1 MSRSVQRRLAV
12 QERNSGAD
20 LQPPVL
26 PRHEEVDLLLKQ
38 SVKRLELGFMDFLE
52 LADEAIQGKFH
63 ERFGFQDASEY
74 FDQRIGFSYRTL
86 CRRMA
91 VLAALR
97 GLPPG
102 QMPAAREALAEL
114 GSHKSSILA
123 PAFAKEP
130 ADWQEWVD
138 LARGATEEALQDA
151 VSSALGHRS
160 RGKTLDPGDKFLGRL
175 VATMPPELA
184 EWVSAVFRAGM
195 TAADTHNPMAVFIL
209 MVERFAADLADQGI
223 QVPPR

>member
-151 VSSALGHRS
+151 VSSALGHKA
-160 RGKTLDPGDKFLGRL
+160 RGRIQPGDAFWNYI
-175 VATMPPELA
+175 VAHTPPERHEQIL
-184 EWVSAVFRAGM
+184 WVVKKVMEVGDTRNGIAVF
-195 TAADTHNPMAVFIL
+195 L
-209 MVERFAADLADQGI
+209 YMVDIMERELGAHGVVRDG
-223 QVPPR
+223 